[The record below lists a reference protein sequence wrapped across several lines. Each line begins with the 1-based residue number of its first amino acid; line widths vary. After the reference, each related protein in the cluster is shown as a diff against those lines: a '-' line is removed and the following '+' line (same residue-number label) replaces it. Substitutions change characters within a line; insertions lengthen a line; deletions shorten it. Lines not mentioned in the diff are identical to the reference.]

1 MRRFRQRLLL
11 AALSVACAL
20 PQLARAE
27 DLMQIY
33 REALQNDPVLAGA
46 RSTWIATQER
56 VPQARA
62 GLLPIVNGT
71 AATNVNAQRTEVRTN
86 PTVVGSD
93 TFLNYGATISA
104 SQPILRLQNVAVLRE
119 AGQQVVQAD
128 YVLASAQQDLILRVA
143 QAYFDVLLARFT
155 VELSESQK
163 AAVSEQLAQA
173 KRNFEVGVS
182 TITDTNEA
190 QARYDT
196 IQAQEITARNDLDN
210 KITALRVIIGHAP
223 GELKRLGPGFDPVLP
238 DPNNV
243 DYWADRALNENYA
256 VRIAN
261 ANLAIATL
269 EVERARAANYPTIDA
284 VASLGLSGATG
295 GVSSGGIASNA
306 DVRGR
311 NAILGV
317 QLAVP
322 IFQGG
327 AIESRIREAIALE
340 DRSRQDLE
348 TNRRNAVF
356 LAQTGFSGVASAVA
370 SIKAFEQA
378 LVSAQ
383 TAYESNRLGLEVGVR
398 TTLDVL
404 TVQQV
409 VFQTRRDLAQAYFN
423 YLIGLLRLKAAAGV
437 LNDADLEDINR
448 RLAG

>member
-1 MRRFRQRLLL
+1 MLVV
-11 AALSVACAL
+11 ALGCACAW
-20 PQLARAE
+20 PALARAD
-27 DLMQIY
+27 DLVQVY
-33 REALQNDPVLAGA
+33 REAQQNDPVLASA
-46 RSTWIATQER
+46 RATWTATQER

-62 GLLPIVNGT
+62 GLLPTVNGT
-71 AATNVNAQRTEVRTN
+71 GSANVNAQRTEVQTT
-86 PTVVGSD
+86 PTVAGSEV
-93 TFLNYGATISA
+93 FLNYGATISA
-104 SQPILRLQNVAVLRE
+104 SQPLFRLQNVAVFKE

-143 QAYFDVLLARFT
+143 QAYFDVLLAQFT

-196 IQAQEITARNDLDN
+196 IQAQEIAARNDLDN
-210 KITALRVIIGHAP
+210 KMTALRVIIGHAP
-223 GELKRLGPGFDPVLP
+223 GELKRLGPGFEPALPEPNDPE
-238 DPNNV
+238 
-243 DYWADRALNENYA
+243 YWAGRALNENYA
-256 VRIAN
+256 VRIAR

-269 EVERARAANYPTIDA
+269 EVERARAAHYPTVDA
-284 VASLGLSGATG
+284 VASVGLNGATG
-295 GVSSGGIASNA
+295 GVSSGGVASNA

-311 NAILGV
+311 NAILGLQV
-317 QLAVP
+317 AVP
-322 IFQGG
+322 IYQGG
-327 AIESRIREAIALE
+327 AVESRVREAIAQE

-348 TNRRNAVF
+348 TNRRNALF
-356 LAQTGFSGVASAVA
+356 LAQTGFSGVTSAAA

-383 TAYESNRLGLEVGVR
+383 SAYESNRLGLEVGVR

-404 TVQQV
+404 NVQQT

-423 YLIGLLRLKAAAGV
+423 YLVGLLRLKAAVGA
-437 LNDADLEDINR
+437 LTDADLEDVNR